1 MPTVAETPRLKAL
14 KSAPLGVW
22 VILSENEDTILAS
35 GSTFEEVSKK
45 AEELGDAV
53 VILKT
58 PTAWT
63 SFSV

>member
-1 MPTVAETPRLKAL
+1 MPAAAETPRLKAL

-22 VILSENEDTILAS
+22 VILSENEDTILAA
-35 GSTFEEVSKK
+35 GATFEEVSEK
-45 AEELGDAV
+45 AEALGDDI

-58 PTAWT
+58 PTSWT